1 MGDGPS
7 VEEAPAWAAAVQ
19 VHEEPEL
26 ARELW
31 ARLGPDAAVRSVGV
45 TDLLALRRAY
55 WRVVGPPVAVP
66 EERRVRMERGRF
78 LHRTLGRILAREAAL
93 EVRVRHEGLVGRI
106 DVLTD
111 RPIEVKTTA
120 HIVEAETLLSER
132 PEYVEQL
139 GMYCALVGIPNGRV
153 LSLTVRED
161 GSVGGVRAAEVRFRD
176 IDAIREEMRRRAALL
191 RECWASR
198 TPDRLPRCPWFDR
211 GCEFRAGPT
220 CDCTGAEA
228 SASSPI
234 LAEVASIAPAADF
247 ADRVARGFD
256 EQDPADRPPSIAR
269 FRDLIYPRRAY
280 FERTRPLPAARAPA
294 PLPASEVYARL
305 VEAVEGGP
313 VGEVARLPELAPE
326 PEEEVPAFRGA
337 PYLLRTSRAR
347 RPPPAAELVARA
359 PQYALELG
367 FRCAATGRTQARAVV
382 AYERVERESDA
393 LRVFRFDFDP
403 ITIFSRLW
411 REREAL
417 FREALERGTPE
428 RLPPCPAWMADDCPY
443 RSECGCGAAPARS
456 QR

>member
-1 MGDGPS
+1 MGNGPS
-7 VEEAPAWAAAVQ
+7 AEEAPTWAAAVR
-19 VHEEPEL
+19 VREEPEL

-55 WRVVGPPVAVP
+55 WRVIGPPVTVP
-66 EERRVRMERGRF
+66 EDRRVRMERGRF
-78 LHRTLGRILAREAAL
+78 LHRTLGRILAREATL
-93 EVRVRHEGLVGRI
+93 EVRVRQEGLVGRI

-111 RPIEVKTTA
+111 RPIEVKTTT
-120 HIVEAETLLSER
+120 HVVDAETLLAER

-153 LSLTVRED
+153 LSLTVTED
-161 GSVGGVRAAEVRFRD
+161 GTVGEVRAAEVRFRHTE
-176 IDAIREEMRRRAALL
+176 AIREEMRRRAALL
-191 RECWASR
+191 RESWAGR

-220 CDCTGAEA
+220 CDCTGSET

-234 LAEVASIAPAADF
+234 LAEVDSIAPAADF
-247 ADRVARGFD
+247 ADHVARGLG
-256 EQDPADRPPSIAR
+256 ERDPADRPPSIAR
-269 FRDLIYPRRAY
+269 FRNLIYPRRAY
-280 FERTRPLPAARAPA
+280 FERTRPLPPDRAPA
-294 PLPASEVYARL
+294 PRPASDVYARL

-313 VGEVARLPELAPE
+313 VGEVARLPELALE
-326 PEEEVPAFRGA
+326 PEEEVPAFRGW
-337 PYLLRTSRAR
+337 PYLLRTSQAR
-347 RPPPAAELVARA
+347 RPPPAADLVARV

-367 FRCAATGRTQARAVV
+367 FRCAATGHTQARAVV
-382 AYERVERESDA
+382 AYERAERESDA

-403 ITIFSRLW
+403 ITVFSRLW

-428 RLPPCPAWMADDCPY
+428 RLSPCPTWMVDDCPY
-443 RSECGCGAAPARS
+443 RSECGCGADPTRS